1 MTNAE
6 LAILSL
12 VAEQPRHG
20 YELEHIIVER
30 GMRDWTEMGFSSI
43 YYVLKKLEAAALIAS
58 QLEAAAQGP
67 ARRVYHVTS
76 AGEAALREGVL
87 AALRTPQAGRAPLL
101 LGVGNLSAVSQAEA
115 LAALRQ
121 YCAVLDERL
130 AHVQARWEAQKP
142 LPYFVEALFTYS
154 VTLIQ
159 AERDWVA
166 DFINQVEVHGG
177 QD

>member
-30 GMRDWTEMGFSSI
+30 GMRDWTEVGFSSI
-43 YYVLKKLEAAALIAS
+43 YYVLKKLEAAALVES
-58 QLEAAAQGP
+58 QLEAAEQGP
-67 ARRVYHVTS
+67 ARRVYHVTPT
-76 AGEAALREGVL
+76 GEAALREGVL
-87 AALRTPQAGRAPLL
+87 AALATPSVGHAPLL
-101 LGVGNLSAVSQAEA
+101 LGIANLLAVPQMEA

-121 YCAVLDERL
+121 YRAALDERL
-130 AHVQARWEAQKP
+130 AHVQARWDAQKP

-154 VTLIQ
+154 VTMIQ

-166 DFINQVEVHGG
+166 QFIQQVEE
-177 QD
+177 QK